1 MKGNVMKTKFI
12 LPGIAL
18 GMFVFAVA
26 SVVNSK
32 PSSRLLPPPDQPAR
46 STFART
52 VAAVGLVEANT
63 ENISI
68 RPPVS
73 GMVTTVHLKAGDK
86 VRSGDPLFSMDDRDL
101 RAELAAREKALT
113 VAKARL
119 ERLESLPRPEDIP
132 PAEARVREA
141 EAALGDATVQ
151 LSLME
156 GVKDRRAIREEEL
169 SRRRFAVQAAKARLE
184 DARAQLALL
193 KAGSW
198 VPDLEIARAEVA
210 STTAEANRVRIDI
223 ERLTVRAP
231 VSGVVLQS
239 NIRVGEY
246 AQTGPSAAPLMLL
259 GGVGPLHVRVDVDE
273 EDAWRVRSASHAE
286 ASVRGNSRRTAPIRF
301 VRFEPYVVPKRSLSG
316 SGTERVDTRVLQV
329 IYRLEPDAL
338 PVYVGQQLDVFIEG
352 GEGK

>member
-1 MKGNVMKTKFI
+1 MKTKLV

-32 PSSRLLPPPDQPAR
+32 PSGRLLPPPEPPAR
-46 STFART
+46 SSFAEK

-68 RPPVS
+68 RPPVP
-73 GMVTTVHLKAGDK
+73 GMATKVYVQAGDK
-86 VRSGDPLFSMDDRDL
+86 VRSGGPLFSLDDRDL
-101 RAELAAREKALT
+101 RAELAARESALS
-113 VAKARL
+113 VAKSRL
-119 ERLESLPRPEDIP
+119 ARLESLPRPEDIP

-141 EAALGDATVQ
+141 EAALGDAAVQ

-156 GVKDRRAIREEEL
+156 GVTDRRAIREEEL

-184 DARAQLALL
+184 DARAQLTLL
-193 KAGSW
+193 AAGSW
-198 VPDLEIARAEVA
+198 KPDIEIARAEVA
-210 STTAEANRVRIDI
+210 SRAAEADKVRTDI

-239 NIRVGEY
+239 NIRAGEY
-246 AQTGPSAAPLMLL
+246 AQTGPAAAPLMLL

-273 EDAWRVRSASHAE
+273 EDAWRVRPDARAE
-286 ASVRGNSRRTAPIRF
+286 ASVRGNARLTAPIRF

-316 SGTERVDTRVLQV
+316 GGSERVDTRVLQV
-329 IYRLEPDAL
+329 IYRLEPDVL
-338 PVYVGQQLDVFIEG
+338 PVRAGQQVDVFIEG
-352 GEGK
+352 GEEK

>member
-1 MKGNVMKTKFI
+1 MKTKII

-32 PSSRLLPPPDQPAR
+32 PSGRLLPPSEQPAR
-46 STFART
+46 SSFAQT

-68 RPPVS
+68 RPPVP
-73 GMVTTVHLKAGDK
+73 GMVTTVYIKAGDK

-101 RAELAAREKALT
+101 QAELAAREKVLML
-113 VAKARL
+113 AKTRL
-119 ERLESLPRPEDIP
+119 GRLESLPRPEDIP
-132 PAEARVREA
+132 PAEARIREA
-141 EAALGDATVQ
+141 EAALGDATAQ

-169 SRRRFAVQAAKARLE
+169 SRRRFAVQAAIAHLE
-184 DARAQLALL
+184 DARGQFALL

-198 VPDLEIARAEVA
+198 IPDLDIARAEVA
-210 STTAEANRVRIDI
+210 STAAEANKVRIDI

-231 VSGVVLQS
+231 VPGVVLQL

-246 AQTGPSAAPLMLL
+246 AQTGPSAPPLMLL
-259 GGVGPLHVRVDVDE
+259 GNVGPLHVRVDVDE
-273 EDAWRVRSASHAE
+273 DDAWRVRAAAQAE
-286 ASVRGNSRRTAPIRF
+286 ASVRGNARLTAPIRF

-338 PVYVGQQLDVFIEG
+338 PVLVGQQVDVFIEG